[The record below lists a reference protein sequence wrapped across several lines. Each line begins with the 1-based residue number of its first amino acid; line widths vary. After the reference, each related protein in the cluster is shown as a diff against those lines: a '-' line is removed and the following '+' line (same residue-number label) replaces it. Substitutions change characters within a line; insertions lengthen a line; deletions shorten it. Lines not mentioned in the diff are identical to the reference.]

1 MTNLQIAVSDDLL
14 VILYILFI
22 NLHLT
27 QDNPYYVSIQLH
39 LIVKCFS
46 SGLSI
51 VFLRFILTGYAANQP
66 MMNLSQR
73 NMPFIGISLVYELKK
88 TYINTC

>member
-1 MTNLQIAVSDDLL
+1 VTNLQIAVSDDLL

-39 LIVKCFS
+39 INCEMFFFRIVDR
-46 SGLSI
+46 LPQI
-51 VFLRFILTGYAANQP
+51 YPDRLRCQP
-66 MMNLSQR
+66 ADDEFESEKHAIYR
-73 NMPFIGISLVYELKK
+73 YFISL
-88 TYINTC
+88 